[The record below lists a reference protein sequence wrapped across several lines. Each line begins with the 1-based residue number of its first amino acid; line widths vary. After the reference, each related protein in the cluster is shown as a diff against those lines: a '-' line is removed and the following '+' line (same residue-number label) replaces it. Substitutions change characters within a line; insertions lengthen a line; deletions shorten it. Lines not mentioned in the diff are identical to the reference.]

1 MGCTYW
7 RNAKDWPSFP
17 YFLSP
22 TCQIC
27 SLQHVRNVPQNG
39 TGASRH
45 GFSWWVVCG
54 VYPWCFLLKS
64 YLFLSIRI
72 DWNRFP
78 IQKLAYSKF
87 ILFSAVVCIPHT
99 VTESFLASQIFDW
112 RFVKVNVLKW
122 KQRWKLNIHAELERL
137 YRPSI
142 SFLLFKYACDTVVL
156 ISVVNGQSFCLRK
169 KGCPIDKYDMGSL
182 VPYLVSQETYMNR
195 YIMRHGVIQICKAAT
210 IYTEPIWQSCILH
223 MPASLDS
230 WETTEQRYGKPFS
243 NTNIF

>member
-1 MGCTYW
+1 MYNWKVRGFFLWLTWGRLPLWLVTSILRWVAPTEGMGRT
-7 RNAKDWPSFP
+7 RSLFP
-17 YFLSP
+17 R
-22 TCQIC
+22 IC

-99 VTESFLASQIFDW
+99 VTENFLASQIFDW

-156 ISVVNGQSFCLRK
+156 I
-169 KGCPIDKYDMGSL
+169 I
-182 VPYLVSQETYMNR
+182 
-195 YIMRHGVIQICKAAT
+195 
-210 IYTEPIWQSCILH
+210 IL
-223 MPASLDS
+223 L
-230 WETTEQRYGKPFS
+230 
-243 NTNIF
+243 